1 MTSTNGK
8 LTGIQ
13 LAVTTAA
20 LEGDAGAVYHMAR
33 GLLSE
38 GMPLDAVL
46 FEVLAPVQAAI
57 GHRWQSGDYLISE
70 EHAATAAV
78 ETVVS
83 LLAGSLE
90 QPDEGSHVV
99 VAAVQ
104 GDTHSLPARLIAA
117 DLLYRGFRTTL
128 LGATMPA
135 DDLRQYL
142 TDETPDAVVLTCA
155 MSMHLPGAAASIEAC
170 HAAGVPVLVGGHAF
184 GPDGSWAERL
194 GADGWVPGLADVG
207 DKLDIWMLDKP
218 TASAAATGAAAQLD
232 ELSESRPLYV
242 TGAASAL
249 AAQAGGAGVRYYDE
263 LQMLFDV
270 LLAAMTVGDDN
281 VLVEFVGWLAALLD
295 ADGRDPHDVATII
308 AALKAVVEP
317 GSPEAG
323 KRLGAVAAQLAG
335 S

>member
-1 MTSTNGK
+1 MNSANGK
-8 LTGIQ
+8 LSAIQ

-20 LEGDAGAVYHMAR
+20 LQGDAGAIYHVAR
-33 GLLSE
+33 GLLGE
-38 GMPLDAVL
+38 GMPLDSIL

-57 GHRWQSGDYLISE
+57 GHRWQFGDYLISE
-70 EHAATAAV
+70 EHAATSAV

-90 QPDEGSHVV
+90 QPDDGVHIV

-104 GDTHSLPARLIAA
+104 GDTHSLPGRLIAA

-135 DDLRQYL
+135 DDLRRYL
-142 TDETPDAVVLTCA
+142 ADEEPEAVVLTCA

-170 HAAGVPVLVGGHAF
+170 HAAAVPVLVGGHAF
-184 GPDGSWAERL
+184 GPDGAWATQL
-194 GADGWVPGLADVG
+194 GADGWVPDLSDVA
-207 DKLDIWMLDKP
+207 DKLDTWVRDKP
-218 TASAAATGAAAQLD
+218 AAADSSAEAPAGLV
-232 ELSESRPLYV
+232 EFSEARPLYV

-249 AAQAGGAGVRYYDE
+249 AAQGGGAGVRYYDE

-270 LLAAMTVGDDN
+270 LVAAMTVDDDS
-281 VLVEFVGWLAALLD
+281 VIVEFTGWLAALLD
-295 ADGRDPHDVATII
+295 ASGKDPHDVASIV

-317 GSPEAG
+317 RSPDAG
-323 KRLGAVAAQLAG
+323 RRLAAAAAELAG
-335 S
+335 G

>member
-1 MTSTNGK
+1 MTSANGK

-20 LEGDAGAVYHMAR
+20 LEGDASAIYHMAR
-33 GLLSE
+33 GLLGE
-38 GMPLDAVL
+38 GMPFDSIL

-57 GHRWQSGDYLISE
+57 GHRWQFGDYLISE

-90 QPDEGSHVV
+90 QSDEGAHVV

-104 GDTHSLPARLIAA
+104 GDSHSLPARLIAA

-135 DDLRQYL
+135 GDLRQYIS
-142 TDETPDAVVLTCA
+142 DEAPDAVVLTCA

-170 HAAGVPVLVGGHAF
+170 HEAGVPVLVGGHAF
-184 GPDGSWAERL
+184 GTDGAWAERL
-194 GADGWVPGLADVG
+194 GADGWVPGLSDVA
-207 DKLDIWMLDKP
+207 DKLDTWVVDKP
-218 TASAAATGAAAQLD
+218 TALEPAPTVSP
-232 ELSESRPLYV
+232 ELVEFSESRPLYV
-242 TGAASAL
+242 TGAAAAL

-270 LLAAMTVGDDN
+270 LVAAMTVDDDS
-281 VLVEFVGWLAALLD
+281 VIIEFTGWLAALLD
-295 ADGRDPHDVATII
+295 SKGSDPHEVASIV
-308 AALKAVVEP
+308 AALRAVVEP
-317 GSPEAG
+317 ASPEAG
-323 KRLGAVAAQLAG
+323 RRLAATADQLAG